1 MIANTPPLTDLPAYR
16 ACRPNPPR
24 DGPSC
29 FADSRLPPP
38 EVIERA
44 IDDYN
49 AVIERVAARRGA
61 EVVDLHARGLVARRA
76 ETVDR
81 LVSSDGFHPST
92 EGHRAVA
99 NAFAAALAP
108 APSR

>member
-61 EVVDLHARGLVARRA
+61 EVATCMLGGSWRVGQRRWI
-76 ETVDR
+76 
-81 LVSSDGFHPST
+81 GW
-92 EGHRAVA
+92 
-99 NAFAAALAP
+99 
-108 APSR
+108 